1 MEMLLEALKKSESS
15 NFKDR
20 MILLMNTFL
29 THRQMGEAEAV
40 YKIFPDFHFKDSNIT
55 TVFIP
60 NCPFEERSKFLI
72 KVDDKPEFSNL
83 PTIKIED
90 RDGNYIEKYDIVS
103 KYQRREGL
111 ESICAAQF
119 TKMYEPSWKEP
130 SKKNTDRYPVR
141 DDKNKFHFVMTSEDE
156 LQGEYLPQTVKLSS
170 SYPNEPPYMKK
181 RKTPAAL
188 RFHKLNENKDSKRY
202 FYSECLLYVPFRTEE
217 DIWKNVDG
225 DIARLEKKIRKV
237 KNQVM
242 EHLENNDE
250 ARLFV
255 EETLK
260 SQEVGDTLDPEG
272 E

>member
-1 MEMLLEALKKSESS
+1 
-15 NFKDR
+15 
-20 MILLMNTFL
+20 
-29 THRQMGEAEAV
+29 
-40 YKIFPDFHFKDSNIT
+40 
-55 TVFIP
+55 
-60 NCPFEERSKFLI
+60 
-72 KVDDKPEFSNL
+72 
-83 PTIKIED
+83 
-90 RDGNYIEKYDIVS
+90 
-103 KYQRREGL
+103 
-111 ESICAAQF
+111 
-119 TKMYEPSWKEP
+119 
-130 SKKNTDRYPVR
+130 
-141 DDKNKFHFVMTSEDE
+141 MTSEDE
-156 LQGEYLPQTVKLSS
+156 LHREYLPQTVKLSS

-225 DIARLEKKIRKV
+225 DITRLEKKIRKV
-237 KNQVM
+237 KSQVM

-272 E
+272 EQDRTECELEGQTLHPDFEHLNPEDLGIIEEKDADLKQKKIK